1 MQTLRRS
8 GTYRRS
14 PSVAGL
20 GCDRKR
26 VLLFLIRS
34 ACCAGSWLVGWGFSC
49 SVVMW
54 LYLLGGQAV
63 VRGVC
68 LVCGTGDRR
77 GARLQ
82 PLLVNRMRWL
92 ASFRRLHQ
100 LAGWV
105 EWRPVACGR
114 PVAAERGCMASA
126 TTRGHFCCLLRVP
139 GVDDCWWH
147 ARRGVEELRHAAL
160 TIGRC
165 LGGVDC
171 WSRSSVLREVRF

>member
-1 MQTLRRS
+1 
-8 GTYRRS
+8 
-14 PSVAGL
+14 
-20 GCDRKR
+20 
-26 VLLFLIRS
+26 
-34 ACCAGSWLVGWGFSC
+34 
-49 SVVMW
+49 MW

-63 VRGVC
+63 VRGVY
-68 LVCGTGDRR
+68 LVCGTGDRW
-77 GARLQ
+77 GARLR

-114 PVAAERGCMASA
+114 PVAAERGCMASV

-171 WSRSSVLREVRF
+171 WSRSSVLREQCASALGLVWCFFLGRPCRCTVSLTRGAVCIWFALAMPVQKLS